1 MKNEISKTF
10 ERTNDGLRDALM
22 SEMEDIRAGVAT
34 PDEAHAFAELAE
46 KVIRSFEA
54 DIIVEKLN
62 DDRKREEYERNEKV
76 RKREVKRLRLE
87 KELNQITYIQSYE
100 NDAAS

>member
-1 MKNEISKTF
+1 MKIETSKTF
-10 ERTNDGLRDALM
+10 ERTNNGLRDALM

-54 DIIVEKLN
+54 DIVVEKLN
-62 DDRKREEYERNEKV
+62 DDRKREEYERSEKV

-87 KELNQITYIQSYE
+87 QEIKQITYIQSYE
-100 NDAAS
+100 NDAAA

>member
-62 DDRKREEYERNEKV
+62 DDRKREEYERTEKV

-87 KELNQITYIQSYE
+87 QEVKQITYIQSKE
-100 NDAAS
+100 NDEAA